1 MLLSVDRER
10 PGIVHGSRPLVHHL
24 FVTLMVKEIH
34 CFVRVAA
41 RLSFSGAAAD
51 LGLSQPAV
59 SQAVARLERATGVR
73 LFERSARAVRLTAAG
88 AALLPYA
95 EQVLES
101 AAAFTAEASRLARP
115 VIHLAYPPLVGVL
128 AARVARRMLSRTPPV
143 EVELHAAGRSAA
155 AAALDA
161 GEVSAA
167 ILATPAPARFVT
179 AARFH
184 VTVDHLA
191 VPRTHPLAARARPR
205 TSHPGEPPIRPAS
218 PFASRTDGKEPAKPG
233 AVPTAGSS
241 GASRTDAPGERTG
254 SPHPG
259 AGAMESG
266 LSRTEGVGQGD
277 ARTDGSRHPKAGAAQ
292 PARARVGMNRAGAS
306 KGGVWPG
313 ELAGLVV
320 LTPGGRRWAGL
331 PGHPRMVRDDDF
343 GAALDLVAAGVGVL
357 PIPHLLVRSVRR
369 DDVVF
374 VPLEGV
380 DLRIT
385 YALAWAGE
393 RVTNELLALV
403 QAMQEALWTR

>member
-1 MLLSVDRER
+1 MARE
-10 PGIVHGSRPLVHHL
+10 IQ
-24 FVTLMVKEIH
+24 
-34 CFVRVAA
+34 CFARVAA
-41 RLSFSGAAAD
+41 RLSFSRAAAD
-51 LGLSQPAV
+51 LGMSQPAV

-73 LFERSARAVRLTAAG
+73 LFERSARTVRLTAAG

-115 VIHLAYPPLVGVL
+115 VIHLAYPPLAGPL
-128 AARVARRMLSRTPPV
+128 AARIARRMAGRTPPV
-143 EVELHAAGRSAA
+143 AVELHAAGRAAA

-167 ILATPAPARFVT
+167 ILATPAPARFTT

-191 VPRTHPLAARARPR
+191 VPPTHPLAARAPEPHLTRPSRTPR
-205 TSHPGEPPIRPAS
+205 TTTPDTPRPAE
-218 PFASRTDGKEPAKPG
+218 ALRKEPG
-233 AVPTAGSS
+233 ATEPRPA
-241 GASRTDAPGERTG
+241 
-254 SPHPG
+254 
-259 AGAMESG
+259 ESG
-266 LSRTEGVGQGD
+266 RGEV
-277 ARTDGSRHPKAGAAQ
+277 R
-292 PARARVGMNRAGAS
+292 PAD
-306 KGGVWPG
+306 
-313 ELAGLVV
+313 LAGLVV

-343 GAALDLVAAGVGVL
+343 GAALDLVAAGAGVL

-374 VPLEGV
+374 VPLEGA
-380 DLRIT
+380 DLQIT
-385 YALAWAGE
+385 YALAWSRE

-403 QAMQEALWTR
+403 QAMQDALWTR

>member
-1 MLLSVDRER
+1 MARE
-10 PGIVHGSRPLVHHL
+10 IQ
-24 FVTLMVKEIH
+24 
-34 CFVRVAA
+34 CFARVAA
-41 RLSFSGAAAD
+41 RLSFSRAAAD
-51 LGLSQPAV
+51 LGMSQPAV

-73 LFERSARAVRLTAAG
+73 LFERSARTVRLTAAG

-115 VIHLAYPPLVGVL
+115 VIHLAYPPLAGPL
-128 AARVARRMLSRTPPV
+128 AARIARRMAGRTPPV
-143 EVELHAAGRSAA
+143 AVELHAAGRAAA

-167 ILATPAPARFVT
+167 ILATPAPARFTT

-191 VPRTHPLAARARPR
+191 VPPTHPLAARAPEPHLTRPSRTPR
-205 TSHPGEPPIRPAS
+205 TTTPDTLRPAEARPTVSGGGEVPPAS
-218 PFASRTDGKEPAKPG
+218 PGPG
-233 AVPTAGSS
+233 NVRPVARP
-241 GASRTDAPGERTG
+241 
-254 SPHPG
+254 
-259 AGAMESG
+259 ESG
-266 LSRTEGVGQGD
+266 RGEV
-277 ARTDGSRHPKAGAAQ
+277 R
-292 PARARVGMNRAGAS
+292 PA
-306 KGGVWPG
+306 

-343 GAALDLVAAGVGVL
+343 GAALDLVAAGAGVL

-374 VPLEGV
+374 VPLEGA
-380 DLRIT
+380 DLQIT
-385 YALAWAGE
+385 YALAWSRE

-403 QAMQEALWTR
+403 QAMQDALWTR